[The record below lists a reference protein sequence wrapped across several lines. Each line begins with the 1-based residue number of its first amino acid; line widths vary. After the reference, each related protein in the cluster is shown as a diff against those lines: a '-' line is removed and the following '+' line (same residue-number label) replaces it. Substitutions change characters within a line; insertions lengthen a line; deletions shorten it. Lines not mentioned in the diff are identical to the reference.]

1 MSDVGPVPETAGIR
15 WRTLRPLRH
24 RDYRLLIGATA
35 LSMFATGMWT
45 IVMVFQVIAI
55 DDDPTA
61 LSAVAACLS
70 GSLFAFALVGGVA
83 ADRVSKRMVIISVQG
98 VNLLAVSA
106 VCVLA
111 FTEVIQLWHLA
122 AASALLG
129 AGAAFFY
136 PAYSAYLPSILPAD
150 DLLAAN
156 GMEGA
161 LRPTLQQAVGPA
173 LGGMVVGAWIPATG
187 AAVTA
192 VLHAGA
198 FALVLLLRPR
208 AGTRAAAAAAG
219 KRPGVLGDLREGFV
233 FTLRTPWLLWTLLF
247 ACLMLLVTMG
257 PIEVLLPFITR
268 ARFADGERTFG
279 LLLTAFGAGG
289 AVGSLA
295 ISSRP
300 LPRRYLTVMV
310 IGWGAGTIPLAVIGH
325 IASFWVM
332 AASLFVI
339 GFTGGMGMVIWG
351 TLLQRRVPPTMIGR
365 VASLDF
371 FVSIALMPLSVA
383 VAGPLSTVVP
393 TPVIFTAAGL
403 IPLLLAMTAI
413 LAGRMTSDEI
423 DNPLDV
429 PAL

>member
-1 MSDVGPVPETAGIR
+1 MSDVRPVPETAAVR
-15 WRTLRPLRH
+15 WRALRPLRH

-35 LSMFATGMWT
+35 LSMFATGTWT

-55 DDDPTA
+55 DDNPTA
-61 LSAVAACLS
+61 LSAVASCFS
-70 GSLFAFALVGGVA
+70 GGLFAFALVGGVV
-83 ADRVSKRMVIISVQG
+83 ADRVSKRMVITLVQG
-98 VNLLAVSA
+98 VNLLAVTA
-106 VCVLA
+106 VCALA
-111 FTEVIQLWHLA
+111 FMDVIRLWHLA
-122 AASALLG
+122 VASALLG

-161 LRPTLQQAVGPA
+161 LRPTLQQAIGPA
-173 LGGMVVGAWIPATG
+173 LGGMVVGAWIPAAG

-192 VLHAGA
+192 VLHGSA
-198 FALVLLLRPR
+198 FVLVLLLRPQAGAR
-208 AGTRAAAAAAG
+208 ANAAAGG
-219 KRPGVLGDLREGFV
+219 KRPGMLRDLREGFV

-268 ARFADGERTFG
+268 DRFADGERTFG

-310 IGWGAGTIPLAVIGH
+310 IGWGAGTLPLAVIGH

-393 TPVIFTAAGL
+393 TPVIFTAAGV
-403 IPLLLAMTAI
+403 IPLLLAMTAV

-423 DNPLDV
+423 ANPLDV
-429 PAL
+429 PAG

>member
-1 MSDVGPVPETAGIR
+1 MSDVRPAPEKASTR
-15 WRTLRPLRH
+15 WRALRPLRH

-35 LSMFATGMWT
+35 LSMFATGTWT

-55 DDDPTA
+55 DDDPRA
-61 LSAVAACLS
+61 LSVVATCLS
-70 GSLFAFALVGGVA
+70 GGLFAFALVGGVV
-83 ADRVSKRMVIISVQG
+83 ADRVSKRMVIIVVQG
-98 VNLLAVSA
+98 MNFLAVTT
-106 VCVLA
+106 VCALA
-111 FTEVIQLWHLA
+111 FMDVIRLWHLA
-122 AASALLG
+122 VASALLG

-161 LRPTLQQAVGPA
+161 LRPTLQQAIGPA
-173 LGGMVVGAWIPATG
+173 LGGMVVGAWIPAAG

-192 VLHAGA
+192 ALYASA
-198 FALVLLLRPR
+198 FVLVLLLRPR
-208 AGTRAAAAAAG
+208 AGTREPAAADG
-219 KRPGVLGDLREGFV
+219 ERPGMLEDLREGLV
-233 FTLRTPWLLWTLLF
+233 FTLRTPWLLWTMLF

-257 PIEVLLPFITR
+257 PIEVLLPFVTR
-268 ARFADGERTFG
+268 DRFADGERTFG
-279 LLLTAFGAGG
+279 LLLTAFGVGG

-310 IGWGAGTIPLAVIGH
+310 IGWGAGLLPLAVIGH

-403 IPLLLAMTAI
+403 LPPLLAMAA
-413 LAGRMTSDEI
+413 LFAGRMTIDEI
-423 DNPLDV
+423 DNPLD
-429 PAL
+429 ASAR